1 MNADQTS
8 GDLYTLLLR
17 LAGPMQSWGTR
28 SRFAYER
35 EAGREPSKSG
45 VVGLL
50 AAALGR
56 AREEPIDDLATLRMG
71 VRIDAPGS
79 IQVDYH
85 TVGGTQHADG
95 TNRNHD
101 LYGVA
106 EVGGKN
112 RRTVV
117 THRYYLADA
126 RFLVGLESR
135 DLALL
140 QKLDAALAAP
150 HWPLSLG
157 RRAFVPSEP
166 IHLPDAPPW
175 GPALQHGPV
184 ESVLKSYIEPDPA
197 DDAPAVQLRRDHD
210 KIDTITLVI
219 DDGPDPGAI
228 GDEYSPREMRRD
240 VPVSFDPANR
250 LYDVRYVRISTTERP
265 RPARE
270 DAAS

>member
-1 MNADQTS
+1 MSAGQTL
-8 GDLYTLLLR
+8 GDSYTLLLR

-56 AREEPIDDLATLRMG
+56 PREAPVDDLAALTIG

-79 IQVDYH
+79 VQVDYH
-85 TVGGTQHADG
+85 TVGGT
-95 TNRNHD
+95 NRKGD
-101 LYGVA
+101 SYGVA
-106 EVGGKN
+106 TVGGGM
-112 RRTVV
+112 RTAV
-117 THRYYLADA
+117 THRYYLANA
-126 RFLVGLESR
+126 RFLVGLESH

-157 RRAFVPSEP
+157 RRSFVPSEP
-166 IHLPDAPPW
+166 IRLPDEPPR
-175 GPALQHGPV
+175 GPGLRSGSV
-184 ESVLKSYIEPDPA
+184 EDVLSAYVEPEQ
-197 DDAPAVQLRRDHD
+197 DDMAPAVQQRRDYD
-210 KIDTITLVI
+210 NIDDVTLVL
-219 DDGPDPGAI
+219 DDDFDPSKPGDPGM
-228 GDEYSPREMRRD
+228 PREMRRD

-250 LYDVRYVRISTTERP
+250 LYGVRYVRITTAKRTRP
-265 RPARE
+265 VQE
-270 DAAS
+270 DAAL

>member
-1 MNADQTS
+1 MSADHTS
-8 GDLYTLLLR
+8 DDLYTLLLR

-56 AREEPIDDLATLRMG
+56 AREEPIDDLAALRMG

-79 IQVDYH
+79 VQVDYH

-140 QKLDAALAAP
+140 QKLAAALAAP

-166 IHLPDAPPW
+166 IPLPDAPPW
-175 GPALQHGPV
+175 GPGLRHGSV
-184 ESVLKSYIEPDPA
+184 ESVLQSYVEPDPA
-197 DDAPAVQLRRDHD
+197 GGAPAVQQRRNHD

-219 DDGPDPGAI
+219 DDGADPGAI
-228 GDEYSPREMRRD
+228 GDAYSPREMRRD